1 MPHLPPGSVPVDAQR
16 DKESPGRAGAFKETS
31 HASRDQGA
39 LDAPILSQGTNQA
52 RRGSRKRPARAGTRT
67 GGPGLAIT
75 QVGCARYGQVTRL
88 VRRTGEVTYCFL
100 LRSRSVEA
108 ASPDGQ
114 AVQNNTGS
122 ER

>member
-1 MPHLPPGSVPVDAQR
+1 M
-16 DKESPGRAGAFKETS
+16 T
-31 HASRDQGA
+31 SRDQGA

-88 VRRTGEVTYCFL
+88 VRRTGEVTYCSFFDL
-100 LRSRSVEA
+100 A
-108 ASPDGQ
+108 ASRRPRLMAKRSSTKPAANARITINRIVSTPMRTSPD
-114 AVQNNTGS
+114 VFYL
-122 ER
+122 